1 MVDTVK
7 DNAVKAALQRRVDAI
22 RTALQPQQ
30 PPQAAAAPKTA
41 AHTSKQ
47 THSVAAALADTGAN
61 LWLLGG
67 AGVALIG
74 GAIGLWRHRNKLFKR

>member
-1 MVDTVK
+1 MVNTVK
-7 DNAVKAALQRRVDAI
+7 DDAVKVALQRRVDAI

-30 PPQAAAAPKTA
+30 PQQAATTPKTA
-41 AHTSKQ
+41 AHTPKQ

-67 AGVALIG
+67 AGVALVG
-74 GAIGLWRHRNKLFKR
+74 GAVGLWRYRNKLFKR

>member
-7 DNAVKAALQRRVDAI
+7 DNAAKAALQRRVNAI

-30 PPQAAAAPKTA
+30 PRQAAAAPKTA
-41 AHTSKQ
+41 AHTPEQ
-47 THSVAAALADTGAN
+47 ARPVAAALADTGAN

-67 AGVALIG
+67 AGVALVG
-74 GAIGLWRHRNKLFKR
+74 GAVGLWRHRNKLFKR

>member
-7 DNAVKAALQRRVDAI
+7 DDAAKAALQRRVDAI

-30 PPQAAAAPKTA
+30 PQQAAAAPKTA
-41 AHTSKQ
+41 AHIPKQ
-47 THSVAAALADTGAN
+47 THSVVAALADTGAS

-74 GAIGLWRHRNKLFKR
+74 GAVGLWRYRNKLFKR